1 VTGSYWFPKPYA
13 DFVAKLRVP
22 CGFVLLVMFAW
33 LAEPTWES
41 MLLGL
46 PISVAG
52 LAIRAWAAGHLA
64 KNQDLAT
71 GGPYTWVRNPLYL
84 ATLIA
89 ALGIAVA
96 SRNWVLAVVFA
107 AVFLLVYLPV
117 VELEEQHLRQIFPA
131 YEGYAQQVHRLLPL
145 KQWEGERRSFSWQ
158 LYKKNEEYQ
167 AVFGFLLAVAWMTFK
182 IWWIGKS

>member
-1 VTGSYWFPKPYA
+1 
-13 DFVAKLRVP
+13 
-22 CGFVLLVMFAW
+22 
-33 LAEPTWES
+33 

-46 PISVAG
+46 PISLAG
-52 LAIRAWAAGHLA
+52 LVIRACGQPGTWQRTTSGDWRH
-64 KNQDLAT
+64 
-71 GGPYTWVRNPLYL
+71 PYAWVRNPLYL

-117 VELEEQHLRQIFPA
+117 VELEEQHLRQIFPD
-131 YEGYAQQVHRLLPL
+131 YEAYAQQVHRLLPL

-158 LYKKNEEYQ
+158 LYRKNEEYQ
-167 AVFGFLLAVAWMTFK
+167 AALGLLAAVAWMTFK
-182 IWWIGKS
+182 IWWVGKS